1 MTNTVHNF
9 FRTRLIYKVSKY
21 IAERRN
27 KLLADLVAYSNDSTR
42 YNRRVRMLHELATY
56 EAQIITQISTFAT
69 DDFTDLTNMVELS
82 IYQDIAVLVDPD
94 A

>member
-1 MTNTVHNF
+1 
-9 FRTRLIYKVSKY
+9 
-21 IAERRN
+21 
-27 KLLADLVAYSNDSTR
+27 
-42 YNRRVRMLHELATY
+42 MLHELATY